1 MRHYALPILST
12 ALFCSVYTAT
22 KIQPAEAA
30 GLVPNLVPH
39 RAVYAMHLSKAGSNG
54 GLTSARGVMTYV
66 FKDQCDAW
74 TVESKVYLRLRYG
87 NRPEIENVRSLVT
100 WEAKDSLGFRFR
112 VTKTTNGKKTEEI
125 KGVAAL
131 DGAGLGGIAEYTKP
145 TAQRVV
151 LKKGTLFPTA
161 HIKTLI
167 QRSVEGGKHL
177 TMAIFDGATLDN
189 PYEVSAVI
197 GAGSGKA
204 KMSSRLSSVLG
215 EAANWKMRLAYF
227 PVNDAKQT
235 PDVELGVE
243 MREDGIVKLILQD
256 FGSYAVEARLD
267 QVELLKDSGC

>member
-1 MRHYALPILST
+1 MRFYASPLLAA
-12 ALFCSVYTAT
+12 ALFGSVYAAAP
-22 KIQPAEAA
+22 IQPAKAA
-30 GLVPNLVPH
+30 GLVPELVPH

-54 GLTSARGVMTYV
+54 GLTAARGVMTYE

-100 WEAKDSLGFRFR
+100 WEAKDGLGFRFR
-112 VTKTTNGKKTEEI
+112 VSETTNGKKTEEI

-131 DGAGLGGIAEYTKP
+131 DGSGLGGIAEYTKP

-161 HIKTLI
+161 HIKSLI

-177 TMAIFDGATLDN
+177 NKAIFDGATLDN
-189 PYEVSAVI
+189 PYEVSEVI
-197 GAGSGKA
+197 GVGSGKA
-204 KMSSRLSSVLG
+204 KMSPQLSKVLS
-215 EAANWKMRLAYF
+215 EAANWNMRLAYF
-227 PVNDAKQT
+227 PVYDPKQT

-243 MREDGIVKLILQD
+243 LREDGIVKLILQD
-256 FGSYAVEARLD
+256 FGNYAVVARLD